1 MANPV
6 IVACPEGAWTKVATA
21 VTGGVVYIKDNPPGG
36 LYHTNRL
43 TTAAAPTGLTEA
55 VPIIDGK
62 LTISVAASSDIYI
75 YAKGA
80 AGSVRV
86 DV

>member
-1 MANPV
+1 MANPL
-6 IVACPEGAWTKVATA
+6 IVPCPADTWTKVATGA
-21 VTGGVVYIKDNPPGG
+21 TSGVIYTKDRPSGG
-36 LYHTNRL
+36 LYHTNVL
-43 TTAAAPTGLTEA
+43 TLGAAPTGETEA
-55 VPIIDGK
+55 IPIIDGK
-62 LTISVAASSDIYI
+62 LDIVVAAASDIYI